1 MKLYVF
7 NTLVIPVN
15 FDEQEEVQIKT
26 RRVSLEEARE
36 IVREAKEQGALES
49 AVGHQGSAELLT
61 SLLGVEI
68 PFQRRAVYMQKGD
81 RGLHLFLKQ
90 RLPEGV
96 VLSREELE
104 KLSFWLVLSEI
115 E

>member
-49 AVGHQGSAELLT
+49 AVGHQGSAEFLT
-61 SLLGVEI
+61 HRSSLWLDNHNHMG
-68 PFQRRAVYMQKGD
+68 FTFY
-81 RGLHLFLKQ
+81 LFLFLFLFYQSHHLAFSYKPFCKP
-90 RLPEGV
+90 LGYSF
-96 VLSREELE
+96 VLDL
-104 KLSFWLVLSEI
+104 
-115 E
+115 